1 MKKILIASPTAD
13 IKDYCFD
20 KWMENVSKFT
30 YENREL
36 FLCDNS
42 ITRDY
47 FIDIKKRYEHLG
59 NSFNVGRVTP
69 SQFEQF
75 NLSYKSILAKSH
87 DKCRLYALENDFDYL
102 LHLETDIF
110 PPADVI
116 ERLLDAK
123 QKVIGAMY
131 HIEVGARS
139 TLMIQKIE
147 EFGNELRETYNLDEC
162 DIDFVDGEVKR
173 VFSCGLGCVLIHRS
187 VLSQVGF
194 RYEEGSPVHPDSFYY
209 ADLDAKQ
216 IPVFVDTSIY
226 CNHDN
231 QTMVR
236 I

>member
-1 MKKILIASPTAD
+1 MKKILIASPTAN
-13 IKDYCFD
+13 IKDYCFNE
-20 KWMENVSKFT
+20 WMENVLKFT
-30 YENREL
+30 YPNSEL

-42 ITRDY
+42 ETRDY
-47 FIDIKKRYEHLG
+47 YIDIKKRYEHLG
-59 NSFNVGRVTP
+59 DWFNVGRVTP
-69 SQFEQF
+69 LQFEQF
-75 NLSYKSILAKSH
+75 NLTYKSVLAKSH
-87 DKCRLYALENDFDYL
+87 DRCRMYALENDFDYL

-110 PPADVI
+110 PPTDVI

-123 QKVIGAMY
+123 QKVVGAMY
-131 HIEVGARS
+131 HIELGERS
-139 TLMIQKIE
+139 TLMIQQIE
-147 EFGNELRETYNLDEC
+147 DFGNEYRETFNLGEA
-162 DIDFVDGEVKR
+162 DIDFVDGDVKR

-226 CNHDN
+226 CRHDN
-231 QTMVR
+231 QSMVR